1 MKRCATKITHFIKA
15 KTHINDKVY
24 AVRRTLAYL
33 ETIVRFRK
41 ENDIRRQWSP
51 KNRLPY
57 KTKL

>member
-41 ENDIRRQWSP
+41 ENDIRRQ
-51 KNRLPY
+51 
-57 KTKL
+57 